1 MTTQNTPELPV
12 TSFALLGL
20 LMFYGR
26 TETGV
31 TGYELKQ
38 RADRTL
44 RYYWV
49 APAMSQVYSELS
61 RLMKAG
67 LVEADPGERRG
78 ATTYRITDAGDEALR
93 HWLDERTPEFPV
105 LKHPV
110 ALRLL
115 MGHLSTPEKMQSL
128 LEEYLAALE
137 IRRAE
142 LQGVRDMLGE
152 NPAVRYAAMVADWGL
167 EYYDA
172 ETRTVSGLLERAG
185 SVA

>member
-1 MTTQNTPELPV
+1 MTTEPAPELPV

-61 RLMKAG
+61 RLVKAG

-78 ATTYRITDAGDEALR
+78 ATTYRITDAGDDALR

-115 MGHLSTPEKMQSL
+115 MGHLSTPEKMKSM
-128 LEEYLAALE
+128 LEEYLAALV

-142 LQGVRDMLGE
+142 LQGVRDLLGE

-167 EYYDA
+167 EYYDS
-172 ETRTVSGLLERAG
+172 ETKTVTGLLDRAG
-185 SVA
+185 AE